1 MILVV
6 GGTGRLGRAVVPLLL
21 AAGHQVRIMARGES
35 QPFLQKMGDG
45 VELLRGDLGSD
56 ADCRQAVAG
65 CSGVVFTA
73 SGFGIKDSNPRAVD
87 RDGAIRLVRAAA
99 AAGVRHVVM
108 MSMPGAAADGPI
120 DFLRCKAAAEDA
132 VRSSGMDWSIVRIGS
147 LLEQRLEIMRTPL
160 ESKGKL
166 PVFGSGSA
174 LVTYTS
180 VRDAAAV
187 VVRALRDPAL
197 RNRVIE
203 WGSQTLTANEV
214 AEAVLARAG
223 HGSVQRIP
231 VAAIRLL
238 SVAARPVSPF
248 LARIAGAAVWEESGA
263 AGFRFGPGRAEFP
276 DIPVT
281 GLQQVLEAPGT
292 QGSDNTWP
300 NIGNDQVENKL
311 NPGLYGGRNGA
322 GRTRQVRLPKVPIR
336 YCRGGPPGP
345 RPGIRELRLRGCRL
359 GSVSKGS

>member
-6 GGTGRLGRAVVPLLL
+6 GGTGRLGRAVVPLLR
-21 AAGHQVRIMARGES
+21 AAGQQVRIMARGKS
-35 QPFLQKMGDG
+35 QAFAQKMGDG

-65 CSGVVFTA
+65 CTEVVLAA
-73 SGFGIKDSNPRAVD
+73 SGFGIKDSTPAAVD

-108 MSMPGAAADGPI
+108 MSMHGAAADGPI

-132 VRSSGMDWSIVRIGS
+132 VRSSGMDWTVVRIGA
-147 LLEQRLEIMRTPL
+147 LLEQRLENMTAPL
-160 ESKGKL
+160 TSKGKV

-174 LVTYTS
+174 PVTYTS
-180 VRDAAAV
+180 VEDAAAV

-197 RNRVIE
+197 QNRLIE
-203 WGSQTLTANEV
+203 WGSQTLTGNQL

-231 VAAIRLL
+231 AAALRVL
-238 SVAARPVSPF
+238 SVAARPFSPF
-248 LARIAGAAVWEESGA
+248 LARVAGAGVWEGSGTA
-263 AGFRFGPGRAEFP
+263 AFDFGPARAEFP

-281 GLQQVLEAPGT
+281 GLQQVLEASGAPG
-292 QGSDNTWP
+292 S
-300 NIGNDQVENKL
+300 L
-311 NPGLYGGRNGA
+311 
-322 GRTRQVRLPKVPIR
+322 
-336 YCRGGPPGP
+336 
-345 RPGIRELRLRGCRL
+345 
-359 GSVSKGS
+359 S

>member
-6 GGTGRLGRAVVPLLL
+6 GGTGRLGRAVVSLLL
-21 AAGHQVRIMARGES
+21 AAGQQVRIMARGKS
-35 QPFLQKMGDG
+35 QPFPRKMSDG

-65 CSGVVFTA
+65 CDGLVFAA
-73 SGFGIKDSNPRAVD
+73 SGFGVKDSNPRTVD

-99 AAGVRHVVM
+99 AAEVKHVVM
-108 MSMPGAAADGPI
+108 MSMHGAAADGPI

-132 VRSSGMDWSIVRIGS
+132 VRSSGVHWTIVRIGA
-147 LLEQRLEIMRTPL
+147 LLEQRLETMTAPL
-160 ESKGKL
+160 ESKGKV

-174 LVTYTS
+174 PVTYTS

-203 WGSQTLTANEV
+203 WGSRTLTGNQL

-223 HGSVQRIP
+223 HGKVQRVP
-231 VAAIRLL
+231 AAALRVL
-238 SVAARPVSPF
+238 SVAAKPFSPF
-248 LARIAGAAVWEESGA
+248 LARVAGAGIWEESGTA
-263 AGFRFGPGRAEFP
+263 AFEFGLARAEFP

-281 GLQQVLEAPGT
+281 GLQQVLEESGALGT
-292 QGSDNTWP
+292 ST
-300 NIGNDQVENKL
+300 
-311 NPGLYGGRNGA
+311 
-322 GRTRQVRLPKVPIR
+322 
-336 YCRGGPPGP
+336 
-345 RPGIRELRLRGCRL
+345 
-359 GSVSKGS
+359 